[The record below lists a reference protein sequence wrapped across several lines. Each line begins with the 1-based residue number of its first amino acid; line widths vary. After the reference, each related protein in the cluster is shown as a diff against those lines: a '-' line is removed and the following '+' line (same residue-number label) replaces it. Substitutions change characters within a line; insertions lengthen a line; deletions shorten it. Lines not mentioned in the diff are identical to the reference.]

1 MGTFINIVRVMI
13 LTGHV
18 ARMGEITNIYITFW
32 MGNMKGRDHLEDLR
46 VNGRIIL
53 ECILGK

>member
-32 MGNMKGRDHLEDLR
+32 MGNMKGRDHLEDLG
-46 VNGRIIL
+46 VD
-53 ECILGK
+53 GKISK